1 QIRGEAPPPVSDSNP
16 GVPAELEAIVR
27 QCLAKQPELRY
38 ASSDAVAD
46 DLDRWLAGDPVTAP
60 PVEAV
65 PAVPVPLP
73 PLRRKFPRWVMFA
86 ATVVLLGGVMAAVF
100 LWPRPDPPKRTIAE
114 RISAGQPLTII
125 GSKGRP

>member
-1 QIRGEAPPPVSDSNP
+1 
-16 GVPAELEAIVR
+16 
-27 QCLAKQPELRY
+27 
-38 ASSDAVAD
+38 
-46 DLDRWLAGDPVTAP
+46 GDPVTAP

-114 RISAGQPLTII
+114 RISAGQPLTVI
-125 GSKGRP
+125 GSKGRPLTDPIAIPGYDDVFPSVSADGFFTVTSLRVGMLELVAEELPLPMRLDAEIA